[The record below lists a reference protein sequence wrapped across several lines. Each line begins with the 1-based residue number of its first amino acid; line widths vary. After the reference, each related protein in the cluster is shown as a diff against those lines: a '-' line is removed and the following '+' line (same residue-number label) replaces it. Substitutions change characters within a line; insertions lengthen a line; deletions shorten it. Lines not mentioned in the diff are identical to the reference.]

1 MRIPGA
7 TYRVQ
12 LNKDFRFADAR
23 ELLPYLERIG
33 ITDLYASPVFQ
44 ARKGSM
50 HGYDVVDPNRVNPE
64 LGTLGDFDALVEDLH
79 RRGMHLLLDIVPNHM
94 AASPQ
99 NPWWMDVIENGSAS
113 PYASFFDVEWGHRS
127 PTVKDK
133 IVLPILGEPYG
144 TALEDQKLHL
154 SLSKTGLCINYYESG
169 LPIDPA
175 TYHDVLSYRLDE
187 FLRNMQRDDPA
198 LHEFGML
205 LEMAERL
212 PGRSSTDW
220 EAVELR
226 RRESTVMKEKLW
238 ALYQSEPSIREFLD
252 ENLRWLNGSKGNSS
266 SFDRLDALLNQ
277 QPYQLM
283 FWRAAR
289 ERINYRRFFDVTDLI
304 GIRAQDAQVF
314 QATHDLLLRWVE
326 DRKVAGLR
334 IDHVDGLY
342 DPLAYLA
349 HLQALA
355 SRAAREPVY
364 IAVEKI
370 VSGPEHLPSE
380 WPVAGI
386 TGYDFLGMV
395 NNLFVHPEGLKALTS
410 VYAKIIGKEVNFYE
424 IAYAQKKRV
433 IEDLFAGEIRTLGL
447 RLNGIAE
454 RYRHARDLSPQ
465 MLSRALLECTAS
477 MPVYRTYVRD
487 FHIGAHDTAV
497 IEDAVAS
504 ARRRNPSLSPACF
517 DFVRQLLL
525 LQLRD
530 DEEALR
536 FVMRWQQLT
545 GPVMA
550 KGVEDT
556 TFYLYNRLVST
567 NDVGGSPEAVS
578 IQQFHSFNSERRQQ
592 WPGTMNAT
600 STHDTKRS
608 EDVRARINLLSE
620 MPAEW
625 EKYVNRWR
633 RWNQSFTGSDFA
645 ELDPNQ
651 EYLLYQ
657 TLVGAWPLDD
667 VITQDF
673 VERIKNYMVKA
684 AREAKVHTSWL
695 HQRNEYEGKM
705 LAFTEAILR
714 EGDGNRF
721 LAHFRGFQKRLAYYG
736 AISSLAQTLLKVVC
750 PGTPDFYQGT
760 TLWDFSLVD
769 PDNRRPAQIAP
780 RLELLQEFVHW
791 AGTVPARTITRLLE
805 CWMDGRLKAF
815 VIFKSLQFRKDRQ
828 DLFENGE
835 YIGLTGAGLAEEHT
849 VAVARKRAN
858 EWVIGI
864 VPRFVTGL
872 SALEKMPLG
881 RRTWKDAAI
890 VLPDDAPR
898 RWRNVFTGEEIMAS
912 GVLPMAE
919 VLKSFP
925 VALLSSVD

>member
-12 LNKDFRFADAR
+12 LNKDFRFSEAR
-23 ELLPYLERIG
+23 ALLPYLERIG

-50 HGYDVVDPNRVNPE
+50 HGYDVVDPTRVNPE
-64 LGTLGDFDALVEDLH
+64 LGSLEDFDALVDDLH

-94 AASPQ
+94 AASPE
-99 NPWWMDVIENGSAS
+99 NPWWMDVLENGSAS

-144 TALEDQKLHL
+144 TALEDQKFHL
-154 SLSKTGLCINYYESG
+154 SLGEMGLRINYYESG
-169 LPIDPA
+169 FPIDPA

-187 FLRNMQRDDPA
+187 FLRDMQGDDPT

-212 PGRSSTDW
+212 PARSATDW

-226 RRESTVMKEKLW
+226 RRESTEIKEKLW
-238 ALYQSEPSIREFLD
+238 ALYERQSVVQEFLD
-252 ENLRWLNGSKGNSS
+252 ENVRRLNGGKGDPS

-304 GIRAQDAQVF
+304 GIRAQDTQVF
-314 QATHDLLLRWVE
+314 QATHELPLRWLA
-326 DRKVAGLR
+326 DKKVAGLR

-349 HLQALA
+349 HLQAGG
-355 SRAAREPVY
+355 PVY
-364 IAVEKI
+364 VTVEKI
-370 VSGPEHLPSE
+370 VSGEEHLPSE
-380 WPVAGI
+380 WPVAGM
-386 TGYDFLGMV
+386 TGYEFLGKV
-395 NNLFVHPEGLKALTS
+395 NNLFVDPEGLKALTS
-410 VYAKIIGKEVNFYE
+410 TYAKFIGKETSFYE
-424 IAYAQKKRV
+424 TAYAQKKKV
-433 IEDLFAGEIRTLGL
+433 MEDLFAGEIRTLGL
-447 RLNGIAE
+447 HLNGIAE

-465 MLSRALLECTAS
+465 ALSRAILEVTAS

-504 ARRRNPSLSPACF
+504 ARRRNPALSEACF
-517 DFVRQLLL
+517 NFVRQLLL
-525 LQLRD
+525 VQLRD
-530 DEEALR
+530 DEDALR

-578 IQQFHSFNSERRQQ
+578 VQQFHAFNSERRQQ
-592 WPGTMNAT
+592 WPGAMNAT

-625 EKYVNRWR
+625 DRYVNRWR
-633 RWNQSFTGSDFA
+633 RWNLALTGSEFP

-657 TLVGAWPLDD
+657 TLVGVWPLDD
-667 VITQDF
+667 VMTPEF
-673 VERIKNYMVKA
+673 VERIKSYMLKA

-714 EGDGNRF
+714 EGESNRF
-721 LAHFRGFQKRLAYYG
+721 LAHFRGFQKRLAFYG
-736 AISSLAQTLLKVVC
+736 AINSLAQTLLKVVC

-760 TLWDFSLVD
+760 TRWDFSLVD
-769 PDNRRPAQIAP
+769 PDNRRPEQIAP
-780 RLELLQEFVHW
+780 QIELVEEFRNW
-791 AGTVPARTITRLLE
+791 EGEVPSQTIGRLLK
-805 CWMDGRLKAF
+805 CWVDGRVKTF
-815 VIFKSLQFRKDRQ
+815 VIFKLLQFRKERK

-835 YIGLTGAGLAEEHT
+835 YMGLMGTGLAEEHT
-849 VAVARKRAN
+849 VAVARKRAHQ
-858 EWVIGI
+858 WVIGV
-864 VPRFVTGL
+864 VPRFVMGF
-872 SALEKMPLG
+872 SALEKIPLG
-881 RRTWKDAAI
+881 RRTWKESA
-890 VLPDDAPR
+890 VMLPEDAPE
-898 RWRNVFTGEEIMAS
+898 RWRNVFTGEEITTS
-912 GVLPMAE
+912 GGLPMAD
-919 VLKSFP
+919 VLKTFP
-925 VALLSSVD
+925 VALLTSVD